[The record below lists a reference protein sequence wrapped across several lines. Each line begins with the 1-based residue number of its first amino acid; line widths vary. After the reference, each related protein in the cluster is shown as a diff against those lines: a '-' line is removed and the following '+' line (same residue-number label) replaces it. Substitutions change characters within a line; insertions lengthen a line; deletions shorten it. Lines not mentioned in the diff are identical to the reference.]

1 MDLDALHTFIDV
13 ARHGSF
19 AAVARER
26 GVDPSSVSRQI
37 AVLEGDLGFRLFDR
51 TTRRLAPTEAG
62 RVYHDRIAGLVEE
75 LTLAREAGADVL
87 VAPKGRLR
95 VTASVAFG
103 ERWLMPRIA
112 SFRCAYPKLD
122 LDLVLSDGVI
132 DIAAEGI
139 DVGIRLGTRMTGSLV
154 ATRLMRTRYRVVAS
168 RAYVERHGRPHAPGD
183 LADHDCLVFPLPG
196 YRSLWRFRSGERA
209 VAEVEPRATLTI
221 SNALALRRAALDGLG
236 ITLLAD
242 WTIGADLADG
252 TLVDLFPAFDASAA
266 DFDTAAWI
274 VYPSRSYVPAK
285 TRAFIDH
292 LKGSVSG

>member
-1 MDLDALHTFIDV
+1 MDLHALQTFADV
-13 ARHGSF
+13 VRRGSF

-37 AVLEGDLGFRLFDR
+37 AVLEEELGFRLFDR
-51 TTRRLAPTEAG
+51 TTRRLSPTEAG
-62 RVYHDRIAGLVEE
+62 QVYHDRVSGLIEE
-75 LTLAREAGADVL
+75 LVTAREAGADVL
-87 VAPKGRLR
+87 AAPKGRLR

-112 SFRCAYPKLD
+112 SFRRLYPRLD
-122 LDLVLSDGVI
+122 LDLFLSDGVI

-154 ATRLMRTRYRVVAS
+154 ATRLFPTRYRVVAS
-168 RAYVERHGRPHAPGD
+168 PGYVERHGRPDGPGD

-196 YRSLWRFRSGERA
+196 YRSLWRFRSSERTI
-209 VAEVEPRATLTI
+209 AEVEPRGTLTI

-236 ITLLAD
+236 VALLAD
-242 WTIGADLADG
+242 WTIGADMADG
-252 TLVDLFPAFDASAA
+252 ALVDLFPALDASAA

-274 VYPSRSYVPAK
+274 VYPSRAYVPAK

-292 LKGSVSG
+292 LKETASA